1 MLNDTNTDLLQF
13 ENLHSARLECS
24 SCVIKSKYLI
34 QLRGL
39 AVAFAVLVGVEV
51 LEVAVLVV
59 VDALG
64 RLLP

>member
-13 ENLHSARLECS
+13 ENLHSARLECLS
-24 SCVIKSKYLI
+24 VIKSKYPI
-34 QLRGL
+34 QIRVL

-59 VDALG
+59 VEALG

>member
-39 AVAFAVLVGVEV
+39 AVAVLVGVEV

-59 VDALG
+59 VEALA
-64 RLLP
+64 RISP